1 MLSPARKEGTMNEK
15 LFIGY
20 GSLAGLLDSH
30 PTGAPLFLSLNEE
43 QGQPGQYGVRLNTF
57 ALMVS
62 DIRDGHARYCRM
74 VLGRVQTIGSNAFD
88 TGSRERTRQRAL
100 SAYWL
105 IEEYIINRHGFPVES
120 AMIAMPR
127 DLKLLDGWA
136 DFLRYDKEADRF
148 VADGQSERS
157 G

>member
-1 MLSPARKEGTMNEK
+1 MMNEK

-20 GSLAGLLDSH
+20 GSLEGLLDSH
-30 PTGAPLFLSLNEE
+30 PTGAPVFISLNEE
-43 QGQPGQYGVRLNTF
+43 QGQPGQYGIALHTF
-57 ALMVS
+57 ALIVS
-62 DIRDGHARYCRM
+62 DIRDGHARYCRI
-74 VLGRVQTIGSNAFD
+74 VLGRVQTINGEVFD

-100 SAYWL
+100 SAYRL
-105 IEEYIINRHGFPVES
+105 IEEYIITRHGFTVES

-148 VADGQSERS
+148 VTNHGARKE
-157 G
+157 

>member
-1 MLSPARKEGTMNEK
+1 MNEK

-20 GSLAGLLDSH
+20 GSLEGLLDSH
-30 PTGAPLFLSLNEE
+30 PTGAPVFISLNEE
-43 QGQPGQYGVRLNTF
+43 QGQPGQYGVALHTF

-74 VLGRVQTIGSNAFD
+74 VLGRVQTIGGEAFD
-88 TGSRERTRQRAL
+88 TGSRERTRRRAL
-100 SAYWL
+100 SAYRL
-105 IEEYIINRHGFPVES
+105 IEEYIITKHGFAVES
-120 AMIAMPR
+120 AMIALPR

-148 VADGQSERS
+148 VANGQAERS
-157 G
+157 GNG

>member
-1 MLSPARKEGTMNEK
+1 MNEK

-20 GSLAGLLDSH
+20 GSLEGLLDSH
-30 PTGAPLFLSLNEE
+30 PTGAPVFISLNEE
-43 QGQPGQYGVRLNTF
+43 QGQPGQYGIALHTF
-57 ALMVS
+57 ALIVS
-62 DIRDGHARYCRM
+62 DIRDGHARYCRI
-74 VLGRVQTIGSNAFD
+74 VLGRVQTINGEVFD

-100 SAYWL
+100 SAYRL
-105 IEEYIINRHGFPVES
+105 IEEYIITRHGFTVES

-148 VADGQSERS
+148 VTNHGARKE
-157 G
+157 

>member
-1 MLSPARKEGTMNEK
+1 MMNEK

-20 GSLAGLLDSH
+20 GSLEGLLDSH
-30 PTGAPLFLSLNEE
+30 PTGAPVFISLNEE
-43 QGQPGQYGVRLNTF
+43 QGQPRQYGVALHTF
-57 ALMVS
+57 ALIVS
-62 DIRDGHARYCRM
+62 DIRDGHARYCRI
-74 VLGRVQTIGSNAFD
+74 VLGRVQTINGEVFD

-100 SAYWL
+100 SAYRL
-105 IEEYIINRHGFPVES
+105 IEEYIITRHGFTVES

-148 VADGQSERS
+148 VTNHGARKE
-157 G
+157 

>member
-1 MLSPARKEGTMNEK
+1 MNDK

-20 GSLAGLLDSH
+20 GSLEGLLDTH
-30 PTGAPLFLSLNEE
+30 PADAPVFLSLNEE
-43 QGQPGQYGVRLNTF
+43 QGPPGQYGI
-57 ALMVS
+57 ALHTLALTVS

-74 VLGRVQTIGSNAFD
+74 VVGRVQAIGGEAFD

-100 SAYWL
+100 SAYRL
-105 IEEYIINRHGFPVES
+105 IEEYIITRHGFTVES

-148 VADGQSERS
+148 VADGQTERS
-157 G
+157 DNG